1 MDLSEYISISGQG
14 GLFKIVAKA
23 NNGLIVESLS
33 EKKRIQVYAS
43 QKISALQDISIF
55 TKNEDMPLLEVLT
68 RIYEKEEG
76 GAAID
81 AKSDPAALKKY
92 FSTVLPEY
100 DESKVY
106 VSDMKKVISWY
117 NILQANNVIKPIV
130 KEVSDQI
137 EKSEA
142 GEESIN
148 TEGKQEFKD
157 KENADKST
165 KSLAK
170 IGKTA
175 PKPKSSTP
183 KTTKAK
189 TKTQTVRKT
198 GA

>member
-81 AKSDPAALKKY
+81 AKSDPADLKKY

-100 DESKVY
+100 DESRVY

-117 NILQANNVIKPIV
+117 NILQANNVINLIV
-130 KEVSDQI
+130 KEVSEKI
-137 EKSEA
+137 EKSEEGA
-142 GEESIN
+142 ESSN
-148 TEGKQEFKD
+148 GAEGKPD
-157 KENADKST
+157 KENADKTT
-165 KSLAK
+165 KSLTK